1 MIEMETTIRQ
11 LEIIRDSLGT
21 LEITSTRNNMD
32 VLLGSMQLLDR
43 IIVRLQQQADS
54 EEQTE

>member
-1 MIEMETTIRQ
+1 METTIRQ

-32 VLLGSMQLLDR
+32 VLLGSMQLLDK

-54 EEQTE
+54 GEQTE